1 MAISGNRFQIQLTAV
16 DCDSRNRCAAMA
28 GSNHRRLNLGCTVDF
43 AAVDFNDNGSGFI
56 TSVAIADC
64 RAATVQIAR
73 PSVLIWHI
81 QIQLTAVDRNLF
93 RAIACAADQS
103 ACAIGRTV
111 DLAAVNG
118 NRTGNFARICANTG
132 AVCRST
138 QLEVQRAASFNS
150 KLAILRYV
158 D

>member
-1 MAISGNRFQIQLTAV
+1 
-16 DCDSRNRCAAMA
+16 MA
-28 GSNHRRLNLGCTVDF
+28 GSDHRRLNLGCTVDF
-43 AAVDFNDNGSGFI
+43 TAIDLNDNGSGFI

-64 RAATVQIAR
+64 CTATVQIAR

-103 ACAIGRTV
+103 ACAIGGAV
-111 DLAAVNG
+111 DLTAVNG